1 MRLLPLFILSH
12 NKNNHLRM
20 KNLLLFT
27 LFYFF
32 TTTSNALFA
41 QAGTLDKTFGQEGFS
56 QTISIV
62 PDYSFPLKREVVGTD
77 GKITTASDFTY
88 SGSNDFFV
96 KITRFNAD
104 GSLDETFGDNS
115 DGVAIIN
122 IGFKEAH
129 LFCITSQTDGKLLF
143 STITFQ
149 NVTDNAIMKITRLNS
164 DGSRDDSFGDAGT
177 ATIEDGTV
185 LACLDIHPL
194 SDGRILLVGVTG
206 DPIAQN
212 LDGMVARLTP
222 NGELDP
228 TFGTEGFFKME
239 STTPSILPNEYLFD
253 VAESPNGSLV
263 VGGLFTNDFE
273 EIFEGLVLRLTSN
286 GELDLT
292 FAQTGILSF
301 EGNGSEPMVQT
312 IGVEVQKDN
321 KVLFLNVEDNGISIE
336 NTLSRLNA
344 DGSPDSTFGEDG
356 STNVNYNTEDE
367 NRATDFELLKDEQ
380 LIVSLQGL
388 TADVNESYNAVAR
401 YSNKGI
407 LDPTFGEEGTSIM
420 KLDTIENFGGQV
432 LITPDNKIIAIIEAE
447 TLDTNND
454 YQILYR
460 LLNNKTVDIQEVTMI
475 NNVQTT
481 PNPATTSTTLT
492 YHLEQAQKEVTIQLI
507 DVQGKLIKTFAASES
522 RPTGR
527 NQEQLDLSSVANGL
541 YFLKIQTSNAVSQV
555 KVVKL

>member
-1 MRLLPLFILSH
+1 
-12 NKNNHLRM
+12 
-20 KNLLLFT
+20 
-27 LFYFF
+27 
-32 TTTSNALFA
+32 
-41 QAGTLDKTFGQEGFS
+41 
-56 QTISIV
+56 
-62 PDYSFPLKREVVGTD
+62 
-77 GKITTASDFTY
+77 
-88 SGSNDFFV
+88 
-96 KITRFNAD
+96 
-104 GSLDETFGDNS
+104 
-115 DGVAIIN
+115 
-122 IGFKEAH
+122 
-129 LFCITSQTDGKLLF
+129 
-143 STITFQ
+143 
-149 NVTDNAIMKITRLNS
+149 
-164 DGSRDDSFGDAGT
+164 
-177 ATIEDGTV
+177 
-185 LACLDIHPL
+185 
-194 SDGRILLVGVTG
+194 LLVGVTG

-301 EGNGSEPMVQT
+301 EGSGSEPMVQT

-492 YHLEQAQKEVTIQLI
+492 YHLE
-507 DVQGKLIKTFAASES
+507 
-522 RPTGR
+522 
-527 NQEQLDLSSVANGL
+527 
-541 YFLKIQTSNAVSQV
+541 
-555 KVVKL
+555 